1 MKDTVVGVFE
11 SRDAASD
18 AIDGLMKDGWDSEQV
33 AMRRVIAADYR
44 GFGDDE
50 AVYDLMHAPE
60 MPWDTTMD
68 EDAGVVIVVVDVG
81 DEDNPQL
88 AEARFKNSGASD
100 VRVVEGTPPL
110 DL

>member
-18 AIDGLMKDGWDSEQV
+18 AFDGLIKDGWDSEQV
-33 AMRRVIAADYR
+33 AMRRVLAADYR
-44 GFGDDE
+44 GFADDE
-50 AVYDLMHAPE
+50 AVYELMHAPE
-60 MPWDTTMD
+60 MSWGTTLV
-68 EDAGVVIVVVDVG
+68 EGAGVVIVVVDVG
-81 DEDNPQL
+81 EEDNPKI

-100 VRVVEGTPPL
+100 VRVVAGTPPL

>member
-11 SRDAASD
+11 DREAAST
-18 AIDGLMKDGWDSEQV
+18 ALDGLMKDGWDSDQV
-33 AMRRVIAADYR
+33 SMRRVLVADYR

-50 AVYDLMHAPE
+50 AVYELMHAPE
-60 MPWDTTMD
+60 VPWDSTVR

-81 DEDNPQL
+81 EDENPQL
-88 AEARFKNSGASD
+88 AEVRFKNSGASD
-100 VRVVEGTPPL
+100 VRTVEGTPPL